1 MGKIVPFEFNDVLT
15 EAVKMPCI
23 KIERDEFLKHNFS
36 PKFDDDMVRKIVQT
50 NPIRAG
56 VRGSVLDE
64 IARECIDY
72 EQLKVSVLSFGT
84 GFIGLPGVPA
94 DLAQYLAHVLRISQK
109 LAYVYGYPKIISVES
124 SMDEK
129 TKGMILL
136 FIGLMYGVNSANK
149 VITEV
154 SKSLAGKL
162 AKDIGKTAVTKT
174 AWYPL
179 LKELGKSVGIKVTKD
194 YVTKGVGKAIPIL
207 GAVVSAGVS
216 YYAFGEGS
224 ERLYES
230 LRKNPVR

>member
-1 MGKIVPFEFNDVLT
+1 MGNIVPFEFNDVLA
-15 EAVKMPCI
+15 EVVKIPGVR
-23 KIERDEFLKHNFS
+23 IEREEFLKHNFS
-36 PKFDDDMVRKIVQT
+36 SKFADDMVRKIVQT
-50 NPIRAG
+50 SPIRAG
-56 VRGSVLDE
+56 VSGSVLDE

-72 EQLKVSVLSFGT
+72 EQLKVSILSFGT
-84 GFIGLPGVPA
+84 GFFGLPGMPA

-124 SMDEK
+124 GMDEK

-136 FIGLMYGVNSANK
+136 FIGLMYGVNGANK
-149 VITEV
+149 VIAEV
-154 SKSLAGKL
+154 SKSLAAKL
-162 AKDIGKTAVTKT
+162 AKDIGKTAVTRT

-194 YVTKGVGKAIPIL
+194 YVAKGVGKAFPLL
-207 GAVVSAGVS
+207 GAVVGFGVS